1 MSQYRH
7 GVFCLE
13 GDWWKDLNQSL
24 SVRPILELLNQ
35 APSQSIDFIHR
46 DVGTLEELD
55 YYCKKWAQSR
65 MKKYDILYLAF
76 HGSKEGGVHV
86 GDQRRRTK
94 TVTLETLAGFLGPKL
109 KGRIVHFGSCGT
121 LAVERRRIQKFLR
134 DTGALA
140 VTGYKDSIE
149 WMYSAAFEVLL
160 FDTFTRYPFNRRG
173 LARVERELR
182 ENHQF
187 MCRKLDFRMEVSD
200 SPARVGRT
208 R

>member
-13 GDWWKDLNQSL
+13 GDWWNDLNQSTT
-24 SVRPILELLNQ
+24 VRPILELVKQ
-35 APSQSIDFIHR
+35 APSHNIDFIYR
-46 DVGTLEELD
+46 DVGTVEDFD

-94 TVTLETLAGFLGPKL
+94 TVTLETLANILGNRL
-109 KGRIVHFGSCGT
+109 KGRIVHFGSCDT
-121 LAVERRRIQKFLR
+121 LAIDRRRIQKFLR
-134 DTGALA
+134 ETGAVA
-140 VTGYKDSIE
+140 VTGYKDSVE
-149 WMYSAAFEVLL
+149 WLYSAAFEVLL
-160 FDTFTRYPFNRRG
+160 FDTITRYPFTRRG
-173 LARVERELR
+173 LTRAEKELR

-187 MCRKLDFRMEVSD
+187 MCRKLDFRMEVAD
-200 SPARVGRT
+200 SPVRNSRK